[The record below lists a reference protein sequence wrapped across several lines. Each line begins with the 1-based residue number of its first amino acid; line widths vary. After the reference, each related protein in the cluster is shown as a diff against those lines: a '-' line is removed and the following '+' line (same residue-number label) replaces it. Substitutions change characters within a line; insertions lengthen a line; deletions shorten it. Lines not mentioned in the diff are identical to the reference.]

1 MVNTKKL
8 GRWKLFMIT
17 SRNASSTMQYLM
29 TRRSYKQGLTQQ
41 KQNNQNSNDINRTS
55 KEKQERI
62 DNVNKII
69 ESSKTSKL
77 TTKQIDTLK
86 NAAKDGLLGSN
97 INKLGP
103 LAQHNLQNILSKSK
117 YFTTQKAYR
126 NSI

>member
-1 MVNTKKL
+1 MVKTKKL
-8 GRWKLFMIT
+8 GRWKRLMIT
-17 SRNASSTMQYLM
+17 SRNSSTMQYLM
-29 TRRSYKQGLTQQ
+29 TRRSYKYGLTQQ

-86 NAAKDGLLGSN
+86 NAAKDGLLGSSMN
-97 INKLGP
+97 TLGP
-103 LAQHNLQNILSKSK
+103 LGKHNLQNILSKSK
-117 YFTTQKAYR
+117 YISTQKAYR

>member
-1 MVNTKKL
+1 
-8 GRWKLFMIT
+8 MIT
-17 SRNASSTMQYLM
+17 SRNSSTMQYLM
-29 TRRSYKQGLTQQ
+29 TRQSYKQGLTQQ
-41 KQNNQNSNDINRTS
+41 KQNNKNSNDINRPS

-97 INKLGP
+97 SNKLGP
-103 LAQHNLQNILSKSK
+103 SAQHNLQNILSKSK

>member
-17 SRNASSTMQYLM
+17 SRNSSTMQYLM
-29 TRRSYKQGLTQQ
+29 IRRSYKHGLTQQ

-62 DNVNKII
+62 NNVNKII

-103 LAQHNLQNILSKSK
+103 LAKHNLQNILSKST
-117 YFTTQKAYR
+117 YISTQKAYR